1 MYIYRAINQ
10 FDEKI
15 DPMTN
20 GLIAKSIIESS
31 IESYFYNLLAKD
43 LILDTST
50 LERIYNM
57 TKSKFDISPFIQ
69 VFQEIAEKKQNEVQ
83 KMILT
88 GNRKGIEGIFS
99 TKNGHILIG
108 STKNYSWIS
117 FTTCLENIKTY
128 YVNQEKNK
136 IVVVDSN
143 IAKFYDE
150 CEGMF
155 LLALDLSTKESII
168 NNEFIINK
176 NNRITNTEY
185 RGLKNSRKD
194 KEVIYYN
201 RVPKSKI
208 VTVLNALEYEL
219 LLEGLL
225 DESYYKLPESMKSYW
240 RFMIISSIK
249 TLLKDKSEIIKY
261 LIDGYYDKSNSI
273 NSLSNNK
280 YNNKQLVEAK
290 NYILSRI
297 RESEDVKKLI
307 RLR

>member
-43 LILDTST
+43 LRLDAST

-57 TKSKFDISPFIQ
+57 TKSKFDISSFIQ

-88 GNRKGIEGIFS
+88 GNIMEIDDIFK
-99 TKNGHILIG
+99 TKNSHIMNG
-108 STKNYSWIS
+108 STKSYSWIS
-117 FTTCLENIKTY
+117 FTTCLENIKNY
-128 YVNQEKNK
+128 YDNQEKNK

-143 IAKFYDE
+143 IAKFYDK
-150 CEGMF
+150 CDGMF
-155 LLALDLSTKESII
+155 LLALDLSSKESTI

-176 NNRITNTEY
+176 NNKITNTEY

-219 LLEGLL
+219 LLNGLL
-225 DESYYKLPESMKSYW
+225 DESYYKIPEYMKTYW
-240 RFMIISSIK
+240 RFMVISSIK

-273 NSLSNNK
+273 ISLSNDK
-280 YNNKQLVEAK
+280 YNNKQLDEAK

-297 RESEDVKKLI
+297 RESDDVKKLI